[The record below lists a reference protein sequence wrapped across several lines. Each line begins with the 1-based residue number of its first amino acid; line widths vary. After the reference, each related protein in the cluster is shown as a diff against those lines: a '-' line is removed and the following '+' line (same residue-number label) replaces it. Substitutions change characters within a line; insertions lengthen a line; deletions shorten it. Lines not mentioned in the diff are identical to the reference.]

1 MSREAAGD
9 VLYLQ
14 AAQKLSTSAA
24 HLKAAK
30 LQCSCHTELQLPTGA
45 SRRCSNTMIIT
56 CAKPCASKTGEQQLE
71 WQQVMLLRLLLH
83 LVAVDPGHAVSR
95 AVAL

>member
-1 MSREAAGD
+1 
-9 VLYLQ
+9 
-14 AAQKLSTSAA
+14 
-24 HLKAAK
+24 
-30 LQCSCHTELQLPTGA
+30 
-45 SRRCSNTMIIT
+45 MIIT

-71 WQQVMLLRLLLH
+71 WQQVMLLCLLLH